1 MDSQRLFNAA
11 TTDAQSQPAATRDPP
26 PATVVD
32 HPGPKKIGHR
42 FERGHKYYQ
51 PKQPLDGDS
60 EFKRLKRKMIRAL
73 KKEFGPDLTAP
84 QLAHI
89 NTAADAG
96 ARLQLQAATV
106 SPKHIVGLMV
116 AQRQALEAIV
126 G

>member
-1 MDSQRLFNAA
+1 MDNLSLSNAT
-11 TTDAQSQPAATRDPP
+11 TTDAQSQASATGDTTPL
-26 PATVVD
+26 
-32 HPGPKKIGHR
+32 PGPKKIGHR
-42 FERGHKYYQ
+42 FERGHKYYP
-51 PKQPLDGDS
+51 PKPPLDGDS

-89 NTAADAG
+89 NAAADAG
-96 ARLQLQAATV
+96 ARLNLQAATAH
-106 SPKHIVGLMV
+106 PKAIVGLMV